1 MAKKTKKHS
10 AGTDGAS
17 SSSSSVAADAG
28 GMPWLR
34 LMAIVVLTAHS
45 ALSAYLARDDARL
58 MALVTMGYLLMLALF
73 FYGLPVLQKRD

>member
-10 AGTDGAS
+10 AGTDGA
-17 SSSSSVAADAG
+17 SSSVAADAG